1 MLSSARRDGRIS
13 PHSDDE
19 LPGAEA
25 GNASGE
31 VPMSLRLKMILGIG
45 LILLM
50 VSVAYA
56 LLALRLQTKYL
67 QHLARHEADLIAET
81 AERGLTRGMERGESQ
96 PIQAILVRIGEHSVL
111 RRIRIVGLQG
121 EVLRSS
127 NPQEIGQILAPG
139 DWSAD
144 GTAPKPVWNFRE
156 RIVSVFRPIVK
167 ASQCAK
173 CHTDNRPI
181 LGFLNVVSSFPP
193 VDSGAGR
200 HWMFMVLTTVF
211 ALAAAGA
218 MIAVLFTFVIGRRL
232 DTLSQTMSRVEA
244 GDLTAR
250 VPENGT
256 DELEGLA
263 KSFNTMVVRLADARR
278 QIEDRHLG
286 EIRRA
291 EHMAAL
297 GKMAAGIAHE
307 INNPLAG
314 MQNCVRTLLK
324 RTRDEAQRVE
334 YLAMLREGLDRIGR
348 TVGRL
353 LDFAR
358 ETEPQLELTD
368 LSSLLRRCLTLLE
381 HELAARGISVVVTA
395 EHRIPTFL
403 ADPRQLEQV
412 FLNLLMNA
420 MDAMPDGGK
429 ITVSINQRDG
439 VAPPFVEI
447 QITDTGVGIAP
458 EHLPRIFDP
467 FFTTKDVGK
476 GTGLGLSVSYGIV
489 RGHGGSIE
497 VKSEVGKGSTLVIT
511 LPIRGEGESDVPSD
525 PAGGRRADPP
535 GDARE

>member
-1 MLSSARRDGRIS
+1 
-13 PHSDDE
+13 
-19 LPGAEA
+19 
-25 GNASGE
+25 
-31 VPMSLRLKMILGIG
+31 MSLRLKMILGIG
-45 LILLM
+45 TILLM
-50 VSVAYA
+50 AVVAYA
-56 LLALRLQTKYL
+56 FLAMRIQTKYL
-67 QHLARHEADLIAET
+67 QHLARHEADLIAGT
-81 AERGLTRGMERGESQ
+81 ADRALTRAMERGETEVV
-96 PIQAILVRIGEHSVL
+96 QAILARIGEHPVL
-111 RRIRIVGLQG
+111 SRIRIVGPRG

-127 NPQEIGQILAPG
+127 NPRERGQILGPME
-139 DWSAD
+139 WSA
-144 GTAPKPVWNFRE
+144 GGKAPEPVWNFQE
-156 RIVSVFRPIVK
+156 RTVSVFRPIVRTPE
-167 ASQCAK
+167 CAK
-173 CHTDNRPI
+173 CHTGERPI

-193 VDSGAGR
+193 VGSGVAQ
-200 HWMFMVLTTVF
+200 HWTFMVLTTVF
-211 ALAAAGA
+211 VLVAAGA

-250 VPENGT
+250 VQEEGS
-256 DELEGLA
+256 DEIGSLA

-278 QIEDRHLG
+278 QLEDRHLG

-291 EHMAAL
+291 EHLAAL

-358 ETEPQLELTD
+358 ETEPQLDLTD

-381 HELAARGISVVVTA
+381 HELAARGISVVATTG
-395 EHRIPTFL
+395 HRVPTFL
-403 ADPRQLEQV
+403 ADPHQLEQV

-429 ITVSINQRDG
+429 IMVSINQRDG
-439 VAPPFVEI
+439 AARPFVEI
-447 QITDTGVGIAP
+447 QITDTGVGIPP
-458 EHLPRIFDP
+458 EHLSRIFDP

-497 VKSEVGKGSTLVIT
+497 AKSEVGKGSTFVIT

-525 PAGGRRADPP
+525 PAGGGRTDPP